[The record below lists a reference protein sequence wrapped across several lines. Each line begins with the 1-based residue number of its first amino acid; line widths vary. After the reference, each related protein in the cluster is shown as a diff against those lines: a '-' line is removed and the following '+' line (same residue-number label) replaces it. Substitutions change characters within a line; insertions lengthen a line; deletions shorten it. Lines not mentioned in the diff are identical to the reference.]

1 MSATRNL
8 VYDRPFI
15 EEFMSEK
22 HYRFHLP
29 PRLIH
34 SLNAARGHLRVLLAS
49 WLWKPVANVLRSSCA
64 CKEESVFEYLH
75 ALTMT
80 GGYPIDQQG
89 RNSVSGVCKSLG
101 SFDNHFKPTRSRH
114 DCYVCNADW
123 SRVVTDAVISIKK
136 HFDGLCLDCMDH
148 TQPKFL
154 DEHEDYWNHVSYN
167 KQWDKHCRIKHGQ
180 ATWYSSF
187 MGRADTRDRL
197 LKRKR
202 EHDSDDA

>member
-1 MSATRNL
+1 MMSVSPDWSKN
-8 VYDRPFI
+8 
-15 EEFMSEK
+15 
-22 HYRFHLP
+22 
-29 PRLIH
+29 

-64 CKEESVFEYLH
+64 CKEKTVFEYLR

-80 GGYPIDQQG
+80 GGYPTDQQG
-89 RNSVSGVCKSLG
+89 RNSVSGVCRSLG
-101 SFDNHFKPTRSRH
+101 SFDNHFKPTKSRH
-114 DCYVCNADW
+114 DCYVCGANW

-154 DEHEDYWNHVSYN
+154 DEHEDYWNHVLCD

-187 MGRADTRDRL
+187 SEFSTSCRCRAAL
-197 LKRKR
+197 LIRR
-202 EHDSDDA
+202 SGSCRYERQTVEA